1 MYITDNSK
9 LAHLFNN
16 HYINI
21 VENTSGMPPEFF
33 FLLGFSSQ
41 TLTIHRTAGEG
52 RGPSFIPLYHFDL
65 LTNIRHL
72 FATLYV
78 RWLSHIFNCNACVY
92 QTATQWDLP
101 PYWMTIWVIDW
112 WCNVCLLD
120 ELILGFCY
128 SDLTLET
135 SRFELALTIT
145 LVLHVNRLT
154 KCASHPKCA
163 SDVCNQ
169 VCWWCVYKTKLNPNI
184 LRYISTYI
192 LSCRIKKKKKKE
204 EKKKHINCE
213 NTPNT

>member
-72 FATLYV
+72 FTTLYV

-101 PYWMTIWVIDW
+101 PYQITIWVIDW
-112 WCNVCLLD
+112 WCNVCL
-120 ELILGFCY
+120 FTWW
-128 SDLTLET
+128 SD
-135 SRFELALTIT
+135 SRFSGLEISAGHQTM
-145 LVLHVNRLT
+145 
-154 KCASHPKCA
+154 
-163 SDVCNQ
+163 SDVKPGMSDAKSPYTWQSWPTCFRAVKNTLLT
-169 VCWWCVYKTKLNPNI
+169 VW
-184 LRYISTYI
+184 YIISLCAY
-192 LSCRIKKKKKKE
+192 
-204 EKKKHINCE
+204 
-213 NTPNT
+213 